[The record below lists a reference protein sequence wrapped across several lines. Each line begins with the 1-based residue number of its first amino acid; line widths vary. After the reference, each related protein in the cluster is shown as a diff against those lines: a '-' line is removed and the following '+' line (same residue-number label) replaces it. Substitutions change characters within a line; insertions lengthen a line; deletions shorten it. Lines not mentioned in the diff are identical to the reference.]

1 MPIVEGRNKLW
12 NMSAIFGVTYEKLAG
27 LAHIQWPCTDIEDM
41 GTPYLYSGDQLTTPS
56 CYITRF
62 LINTQGKNKH

>member
-1 MPIVEGRNKLW
+1 MKVVISYGICPL
-12 NMSAIFGVTYEKLAG
+12 FLGVTYEKLAG
-27 LAHIQWPCTDIEDM
+27 LAHIQWPYTDIEDM